1 MPAMHDEV
9 RDLMASNLEG
19 KCKLMLRLKPF
30 SMTHEECLR
39 LVAPAQ
45 HVELLLEASKIASY
59 WASSEAKVKATVPV
73 FVDEYPSMPEVTF
86 TLTTGNYKDPPLA
99 PRNPMWQADAPRE
112 SVERVVEWLENRY
125 AVGRRFGMVKHVL
138 FELNRLC
145 THGSQLTYLMPT
157 VSHLCV
163 RGKSSRMDTWLDRFG
178 AYKPVKNAPA
188 LSLALRKATGDAAAL
203 LTTLS
208 LLEDDI
214 PEPEVG
220 EVAIKVT
227 VPRFTFEGG
236 FVERM

>member
-9 RDLMASNLEG
+9 RDAMVANLEE

-39 LVAPAQ
+39 LVTPRH
-45 HVELLLEASKIASY
+45 HVDLLLEASKIAN
-59 WASSEAKVKATVPV
+59 ACGGRRMELTVPAV
-73 FVDEYPSMPEVTF
+73 VDECPSAPEVTF

-99 PRNPMWQADAPRE
+99 PKNPVWQASAPRE
-112 SVERVVEWLENRY
+112 VVERVVEWLENRY
-125 AVGRRFGMVKHVL
+125 AVGRRFGMAKHVL
-138 FELNRLC
+138 LELNHLC

-157 VSHLCV
+157 VSHLCK
-163 RGKSSRMDTWLDRFG
+163 RGQSTRMDTWLDRFG

-188 LSLALRKATGDAAAL
+188 LSLPLRKATGDAAAL

-208 LLEDDI
+208 LLGDDI

-227 VPRFTFEGG
+227 VPQFKFEGN
-236 FVERM
+236 FVRRL

>member
-9 RDLMASNLEG
+9 RDLMASNLKG
-19 KCKLMLRLKPF
+19 KCELMLRLKPF

-45 HVELLLEASKIASY
+45 HVELLLEASKIARY
-59 WASSEAKVKATVPV
+59 WASSGAQLKATVPV

-86 TLTTGNYKDPPLA
+86 TLATGNYKDPPLA
-99 PRNPMWQADAPRE
+99 PRNPTWQADAPRE
-112 SVERVVEWLENRY
+112 VVERVVEWLENRY
-125 AVGRRFGMVKHVL
+125 AVGRRFGMAKHVL

-178 AYKPVKNAPA
+178 TYKPVKNAPA

-208 LLEDDI
+208 LLGDDI

-220 EVAIKVT
+220 EVAIKVA
-227 VPRFTFEGG
+227 VPWFTFEGG
-236 FVERM
+236 FVERI

>member
-1 MPAMHDEV
+1 MSAMHDEV
-9 RDLMASNLEG
+9 RDAMVANLEE

-39 LVAPAQ
+39 LVAPPE
-45 HVELLLEASKIASY
+45 HVHLLLEASKIANT
-59 WASSEAKVKATVPV
+59 WGNREMKAIVPV
-73 FVDEYPSMPEVTF
+73 LVDECPSAPEVTF
-86 TLTTGNYKDPPLA
+86 TLTTGNYRAPPLA
-99 PRNPMWQADAPRE
+99 PKNPMWQADAPRE

-138 FELNRLC
+138 LELNRLC

-188 LSLALRKATGDAAAL
+188 LSLPLRKATGDAAAL

-208 LLEDDI
+208 LLGDDI

-227 VPRFTFEGG
+227 VPHFKFEGN
-236 FVERM
+236 FVRRL

>member
-9 RDLMASNLEG
+9 RDLMVSNLEE

-39 LVAPAQ
+39 LVAPRH
-45 HVELLLEASKIASY
+45 HVDLLLEASKIAATTWY
-59 WASSEAKVKATVPV
+59 GREIKVTVPAH
-73 FVDEYPSMPEVTF
+73 VDGSPLEPEITF
-86 TLTTGNYKDPPLA
+86 TLTSHAYKDPPLV
-99 PRNPMWQADAPRE
+99 PSHPSWQADAPRE
-112 SVERVVEWLENRY
+112 VADRVVSWLLNRY
-125 AVGRRFGMVKHVL
+125 EVGRKFGMAKHVL

-188 LSLALRKATGDAAAL
+188 LSLPLLAVRKMPVGVQLVGLPGHDHALVCLGRWLMQAL
-203 LTTLS
+203 HPDCGREAS
-208 LLEDDI
+208 
-214 PEPEVG
+214 
-220 EVAIKVT
+220 
-227 VPRFTFEGG
+227 REGAQHQ
-236 FVERM
+236 

>member
-9 RDLMASNLEG
+9 RDLMVSNLEE

-45 HVELLLEASKIASY
+45 HVELLLEASKIAATTWY
-59 WASSEAKVKATVPV
+59 GREIKVTVPAH
-73 FVDEYPSMPEVTF
+73 VDGSPLEPEITF
-86 TLTTGNYKDPPLA
+86 TLTSHAYKDPPLV
-99 PRNPMWQADAPRE
+99 PSHPSWQADAPRE
-112 SVERVVEWLENRY
+112 VADRVVSWLLNRY
-125 AVGRRFGMVKHVL
+125 EVGRKFGMAKHVL

-188 LSLALRKATGDAAAL
+188 LSLPLRKATGDAAAL

-208 LLEDDI
+208 LLGDDI

-220 EVAIKVT
+220 EVAIKVS
-227 VPRFTFEGG
+227 VPPFEFEGEY
-236 FVERM
+236 VKRL

>member
-9 RDLMASNLEG
+9 RDAMVANLEE

-30 SMTHEECLR
+30 SMTHEECLSLVCPPEHVR
-39 LVAPAQ
+39 L
-45 HVELLLEASKIASY
+45 LIEASKIANT
-59 WASSEAKVKATVPV
+59 WGGREMKVALPAHVDCAPSE
-73 FVDEYPSMPEVTF
+73 PEITF
-86 TLTTGNYKDPPLA
+86 TLSVHYKDPPLA
-99 PRNPMWQADAPRE
+99 PKNPVWQADAPRDL
-112 SVERVVEWLENRY
+112 VDRVVDWAFNRY
-125 AVGRRFGMVKHVL
+125 EVGRKFGMAKHVL
-138 FELNRLC
+138 LELNRLC

-178 AYKPVKNAPA
+178 TYKPVKNAPA

-208 LLEDDI
+208 LLGDDI

-236 FVERM
+236 FVERI

>member
-9 RDLMASNLEG
+9 RDLMVSNLEE

-39 LVAPAQ
+39 LVAPRH
-45 HVELLLEASKIASY
+45 HVDLLLEASKIAN
-59 WASSEAKVKATVPV
+59 ACGGRRMELTVPAV
-73 FVDEYPSMPEVTF
+73 VDGSPLEPEITF
-86 TLTTGNYKDPPLA
+86 TLTSHAYKDPPLV
-99 PRNPMWQADAPRE
+99 PSHPSWQADAPRE
-112 SVERVVEWLENRY
+112 VADRVVSWLLNRY
-125 AVGRRFGMVKHVL
+125 EVGRKFGMAKHVL

-157 VSHLCV
+157 VSHLCK
-163 RGKSSRMDTWLDRFG
+163 RGQSTRMDTWLDRFG

-188 LSLALRKATGDAAAL
+188 LSLPLRKATGDAAAL

-208 LLEDDI
+208 LLGDDI

-220 EVAIKVT
+220 EVAIRVT
-227 VPRFTFEGG
+227 VPRFTFEEN
-236 FVERM
+236 FVRRL

>member
-9 RDLMASNLEG
+9 RDLMASSLEE

-45 HVELLLEASKIASY
+45 HVELLLEASKIANT
-59 WASSEAKVKATVPV
+59 WGGREMKVTVPA
-73 FVDEYPSMPEVTF
+73 FVGECSSMPEVTF
-86 TLTTGNYKDPPLA
+86 TLAPCHYKDPPIA
-99 PRNPMWQADAPRE
+99 PAHPSWQGDAPRE
-112 SVERVVEWLENRY
+112 VADRVVSWIFNRY
-125 AVGRRFGMVKHVL
+125 DVGRRFGMAKHVL

-208 LLEDDI
+208 LLGDDI

>member
-9 RDLMASNLEG
+9 RDAMVANLEE

-39 LVAPAQ
+39 LVAPAH
-45 HVELLLEASKIASY
+45 HVGLLLEASKIANN
-59 WASSEAKVKATVPV
+59 WGGHEMEVTVPA
-73 FVDEYPSMPEVTF
+73 FVDECPSMPEVTF

-99 PRNPMWQADAPRE
+99 PKNPMWQAGAPRE
-112 SVERVVEWLENRY
+112 VVDRVVSWVFNRY
-125 AVGRRFGMVKHVL
+125 DVGRRFGMAKHVL

-163 RGKSSRMDTWLDRFG
+163 RGKSPRMDAWLDRFG

-188 LSLALRKATGDAAAL
+188 LSLPLRKATGDAAAL

-208 LLEDDI
+208 LLGDDI

-220 EVAIKVT
+220 EVAIKVS
-227 VPRFTFEGG
+227 VPHFEFEGEY
-236 FVERM
+236 VKRL

>member
-9 RDLMASNLEG
+9 RDLMVSNLEE

-39 LVAPAQ
+39 LVAPRH
-45 HVELLLEASKIASY
+45 HVDLLLEASKIAATTWY
-59 WASSEAKVKATVPV
+59 REIKVTVPAH
-73 FVDEYPSMPEVTF
+73 VDGSPLEPEITF
-86 TLTTGNYKDPPLA
+86 TLTSHAYKDPPLV
-99 PRNPMWQADAPRE
+99 PSHPSWQADAPRE
-112 SVERVVEWLENRY
+112 VADRVVSWLLNRY
-125 AVGRRFGMVKHVL
+125 EVGRKFGMAKHVL

-188 LSLALRKATGDAAAL
+188 LSLPLRKATGDAAAL

-208 LLEDDI
+208 LLGDDI

-220 EVAIKVT
+220 EVAIKVS
-227 VPRFTFEGG
+227 VPQFKFEGN
-236 FVERM
+236 FVRRL

>member
-9 RDLMASNLEG
+9 RDAMVANLEE

-39 LVAPAQ
+39 LVAPRH
-45 HVELLLEASKIASY
+45 HVDLLLEASKIAATTWY
-59 WASSEAKVKATVPV
+59 GREIKVTVPAH
-73 FVDEYPSMPEVTF
+73 VDGSPLEPEITF
-86 TLTTGNYKDPPLA
+86 TLTSHAYKDPPLV
-99 PRNPMWQADAPRE
+99 PSHPSWQADAPRE
-112 SVERVVEWLENRY
+112 VADRVVSWLLNRY
-125 AVGRRFGMVKHVL
+125 EVGRKFGMAKHVL
-138 FELNRLC
+138 LELNRLC

-188 LSLALRKATGDAAAL
+188 LSLPLRKATGDAAAL

-208 LLEDDI
+208 LLGDDI

-220 EVAIKVT
+220 EVAIKVS
-227 VPRFTFEGG
+227 VPHFEFEGEY
-236 FVERM
+236 VKRL

>member
-9 RDLMASNLEG
+9 RDLMASNLEE

-45 HVELLLEASKIASY
+45 HVELLLKASKIANT
-59 WASSEAKVKATVPV
+59 WGGREMKVAVPA
-73 FVDEYPSMPEVTF
+73 FVDGCPSMPEVTL
-86 TLTTGNYKDPPLA
+86 TLTTGNYKDLPLA
-99 PRNPMWQADAPRE
+99 PRNPMWQVGAPRE
-112 SVERVVEWLENRY
+112 VVDRVVEWLENRY
-125 AVGRRFGMVKHVL
+125 EVGRKFGMAKHVL

-188 LSLALRKATGDAAAL
+188 LSLPLRKATGDAAAL

-208 LLEDDI
+208 LLGDDI

-220 EVAIKVT
+220 EVAIKVS
-227 VPRFTFEGG
+227 VPHFEFEGEY
-236 FVERM
+236 VKRL

>member
-9 RDLMASNLEG
+9 RDAMVANLEE

-39 LVAPAQ
+39 LVAPRH
-45 HVELLLEASKIASY
+45 HVDLLLEASKIANT
-59 WASSEAKVKATVPV
+59 WGNREMKAIVPV
-73 FVDEYPSMPEVTF
+73 LVDECPFLPEVTF

-125 AVGRRFGMVKHVL
+125 AVGRRFGMAKHVL
-138 FELNRLC
+138 LELNHLC

-188 LSLALRKATGDAAAL
+188 LSLPLRKATGDAAAL

-208 LLEDDI
+208 LLGDDI

-220 EVAIKVT
+220 EVAIKVS
-227 VPRFTFEGG
+227 VPHFEFEGEY
-236 FVERM
+236 VKRL